1 MDCKTARENIN
12 IFDSLS
18 KQEKDEVLEHVQCCD
33 KCRQELIEST
43 KLLDELSNLDELEAP
58 KGLAQSA
65 IKQAKKRRLPVYSY
79 VSVAVAAVI
88 AVAIFASSTILGPK
102 DNTSDTEMPMAA
114 NKQESSVRAADDAYG
129 AGDINQSMTLAEEPC
144 ADAPEMEMVE
154 EFDETTTKDTV
165 SSQPQAN
172 GICYIYV
179 SADKKDFVQ
188 EVSQLLTEKGIYFD
202 SYRGAQEKEIYE
214 FVVGEMHMDEFIKLL
229 DKYEIEVDGTV
240 RPGTIIQVTN
250 E

>member
-18 KQEKDEVLEHVQCCD
+18 QQEKDEVLEHVQNCD

-58 KGLAQSA
+58 EGLAQSA
-65 IKQAKKRRLPVYSY
+65 IKKAKKRRLPVYSY

-88 AVAIFASSTILGPK
+88 AVAIFATSTILGPR

-114 NKQESSVRAADDAYG
+114 SKQESSVRVADDAFG
-129 AGDINQSMTLAEEPC
+129 AGDINQSMMLESEES
-144 ADAPEMEMVE
+144 ADAPEMEMGE
-154 EFDETTTKDTV
+154 GFDEAAKDGV
-165 SSQPQAN
+165 ILSEPQAD

-179 SADKKDFVQ
+179 SADKKEFVQ
-188 EVSQLLTEKGIYFD
+188 EVNQLLTDKGIYFD
-202 SYRGAQEKEIYE
+202 SYRGAEEKEIYE
-214 FVVGEMHMDEFIKLL
+214 FVVGEIHMDEFKQLL
-229 DKYEIEVDGTV
+229 EKYEIEVDGTIKS
-240 RPGTIIQVTN
+240 GTIIQVTI

>member
-18 KQEKDEVLEHVQCCD
+18 QQEKDEVLEHVQNCD

-58 KGLAQSA
+58 EGLAQSA
-65 IKQAKKRRLPVYSY
+65 IKKAKKRNLPFYSY

-88 AVAIFASSTILGPK
+88 AVAIFATSTILGPR

-114 NKQESSVRAADDAYG
+114 SKQESVRAADDAFG
-129 AGDINQSMTLAEEPC
+129 AGDVNQSMMLAEEPC
-144 ADAPEMEMVE
+144 ADAPEMAMDE
-154 EFDETTTKDTV
+154 ECGEAAKDGAIL
-165 SSQPQAN
+165 SEPQAD
-172 GICYIYV
+172 GMCYIYV
-179 SADKKDFVQ
+179 SLDKKDFVQ
-188 EVSQLLTEKGIYFD
+188 EVNQLLTDKGIYFD
-202 SYRGAQEKEIYE
+202 SYRGAEEKEIYE
-214 FVVGEMHMDEFIKLL
+214 FVVGEIHMDEFKQLL
-229 DKYEIEVDGTV
+229 DKYEIEVDGTI
-240 RPGTIIQVTN
+240 RPGTIIQVTI